1 MTHTHTQRTP
11 DDLRYT
17 VKCSQ
22 HSNQLTR
29 LLLDLT
35 FVGVIQTPELYS
47 QQASVFNAGL
57 LTMVTMLCIRLT
69 SHSGSPPPS
78 FPDNHCSTLCFYT
91 FNIVRF
97 LM

>member
-1 MTHTHTQRTP
+1 MTHTHTRTP

-47 QQASVFNAGL
+47 QQ
-57 LTMVTMLCIRLT
+57 T
-69 SHSGSPPPS
+69 SRIQYGIINYGHHAVHSTNISSREPPTILS
-78 FPDNHCSTLCFYT
+78 
-91 FNIVRF
+91 
-97 LM
+97 